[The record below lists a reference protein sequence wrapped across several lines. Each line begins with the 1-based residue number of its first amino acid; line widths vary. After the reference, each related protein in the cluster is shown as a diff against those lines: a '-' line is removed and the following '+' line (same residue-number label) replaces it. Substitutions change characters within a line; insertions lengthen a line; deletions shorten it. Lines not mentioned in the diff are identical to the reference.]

1 MYPAYYKVYS
11 DKLCLKLDIDTITC
25 VIGRQVH
32 VMSAWSIYWYTLP
45 LNLTY
50 LVPIPHLL
58 PPRQYDLADNMRKEC
73 ELYIPEEFL
82 VRATSAVIIN
92 KTILKSSNTI
102 RKRLTPSLLIQ

>member
-1 MYPAYYKVYS
+1 MYPAYYKVKS

-25 VIGRQVH
+25 

-50 LVPIPHLL
+50 MYLLPIPHLL

-82 VRATSAVIIN
+82 VRVTSVVIIN

-102 RKRLTPSLLIQ
+102 RKRLIPSLLIQ